1 MAATDAA
8 APHRSRHRTAV
19 TGGRRRAGRLREL
32 LVSGLVDSFG
42 LSLGWTLF
50 NLVAT
55 AHGGLSMAALFNAAM
70 LLGVVLSAPV
80 TGWLARHLHGR
91 TLLLL
96 AAATEAVL
104 RVATLA
110 ALLSGVDGRLVA
122 AGVTLMHVAAYA
134 GFAAMRAEVAAVD
147 ARPRAMTRYA
157 LSIAAVEAAGAGV
170 AALLPLHHAA
180 LAVVFAVYGLSL
192 APTILTARR
201 ARVFSSPRNA
211 PRALP
216 IDRRRAP
223 STSANDTAVGADD
236 ARFGAADGRPG
247 TANGFIAAMDRRPGT
262 ADWPIDA
269 VDGRPGGAS
278 HLATDRAPSGS
289 RPTRVERR
297 RAEAATR
304 AAAGVHLPLPVLAAG
319 GGVMLLS
326 AGPTLL
332 SVALATELHGQHA
345 VAGAAAAFS
354 AGCLLSSWAVDRV
367 GRLRLPAAVTWP
379 LWGVGM
385 VIGWLVAPAHV
396 TGLFVAQ
403 FLSGLSMTAFEGGMD
418 ARLAQEARPGTVT
431 TVLAWSASTRALGSA
446 VAVRTLPALVAAPAV
461 GTVAGAAAAL
471 LSIASLSAMV
481 RSRMQRARAISG
493 SGTT

>member
-8 APHRSRHRTAV
+8 AAHRSRHRAEL

-32 LVSGLVDSFG
+32 LVSGVVDSFG

-50 NLVAT
+50 TLVAT
-55 AHGGLSMAALFNAAM
+55 ERGGLPMAALFSSAM
-70 LLGVVLSAPV
+70 LLGVVLSAPI

-96 AAATEAVL
+96 AGCTEAVL
-104 RVATLA
+104 RIGLLA
-110 ALLSGVDGRLVA
+110 ALLAGANPALVA
-122 AGVTLMHVAAYA
+122 VGVTVMHVAAFA

-170 AALLPLHHAA
+170 AALLPMHRWSLAA
-180 LAVVFAVYGLSL
+180 VFAVYGLSL
-192 APTILTARR
+192 LPTMLTARR
-201 ARVFSSPRNA
+201 ARTARLVTPPA
-211 PRALP
+211 P
-216 IDRRRAP
+216 
-223 STSANDTAVGADD
+223 
-236 ARFGAADGRPG
+236 AAH
-247 TANGFIAAMDRRPGT
+247 A
-262 ADWPIDA
+262 
-269 VDGRPGGAS
+269 
-278 HLATDRAPSGS
+278 
-289 RPTRVERR
+289 TRVERR
-297 RAEAATR
+297 RAETEAR
-304 AAAGVHLPLPVLAAG
+304 GVRVPLPVLAAG
-319 GGVMLLS
+319 GGLMLLS

-367 GRLRLPAAVTWP
+367 GRLRLPAAVVWP

-385 VIGWLVAPAHV
+385 LVGWLLAPAHLA
-396 TGLFVAQ
+396 GLFLAQ

-418 ARLAQEARPGTVT
+418 ARLAQAARPGTVT

-446 VAVRTLPALVAAPAV
+446 IAVRTLPALIAAPAV
-461 GTVAGAAAAL
+461 GTVAGTAAAVLAL
-471 LSIASLSAMV
+471 VSLAALA
-481 RSRMQRARAISG
+481 RSRTRERVAAANG
-493 SGTT
+493 